1 MSLLP
6 EIISNLN
13 SDPSRLN
20 DFIAYLSKIHC
31 LETLQFIQDASRY
44 RACYA
49 EIVEDKKIPWEY
61 LRRHYDYLQELW
73 EDLLGTYILP
83 NGDREVNL
91 PCEVRTRLLGLR
103 SSSLPPHPSEL
114 DHAIQIVLELMEDSI
129 LPGFLKSYESLDQ
142 SKGGVVGGWRGL
154 LGGLPR
160 RVSTPTSEGD
170 HEDSVSRSSGS
181 REDDEDT
188 HCTRRRFLEAT
199 LASPRRHLLRPL
211 EELLDHTVCSV
222 RSMRWFKEPPEKD
235 GAADTEI
242 GTKHKE
248 VSGAKLLEEGH

>member
-1 MSLLP
+1 MSRDT
-6 EIISNLN
+6 E
-13 SDPSRLN
+13 
-20 DFIAYLSKIHC
+20 H
-31 LETLQFIQDASRY
+31 
-44 RACYA
+44 
-49 EIVEDKKIPWEY
+49 
-61 LRRHYDYLQELW
+61 ELW

-83 NGDREVNL
+83 DGDREVNL
-91 PCEVRTRLLGLR
+91 PCEVRARLLGLR
-103 SSSLPPHPSEL
+103 SSSLPAHPSEL
-114 DHAIQIVLELMEDSI
+114 DDVIQIVLELMEDSI

-142 SKGGVVGGWRGL
+142 SRGGVVGGWRGL
-154 LGGLPR
+154 LGRLPR

-170 HEDSVSRSSGS
+170 HEDSVSRSSSS

-242 GTKHKE
+242 GTKDKE
-248 VSGAKLLEEGH
+248 VSGAKLLEEAH

>member
-1 MSLLP
+1 MLP
-6 EIISNLN
+6 I
-13 SDPSRLN
+13 
-20 DFIAYLSKIHC
+20 
-31 LETLQFIQDASRY
+31 
-44 RACYA
+44 
-49 EIVEDKKIPWEY
+49 
-61 LRRHYDYLQELW
+61 ELW

-142 SKGGVVGGWRGL
+142 SRGGVVGGWRGL
-154 LGGLPR
+154 LGRLPR

-170 HEDSVSRSSGS
+170 HEDSVSRSSSS
-181 REDDEDT
+181 REDDEGT
-188 HCTRRRFLEAT
+188 HCTRRFFLKAA

-222 RSMRWFKEPPEKD
+222 RSMKWFKEPPETD
-235 GAADTEI
+235 GAAGTEI
-242 GTKHKE
+242 DTKDKE
-248 VSGAKLLEEGH
+248 VSAKLLE

>member
-20 DFIAYLSKIHC
+20 DFIAYLSKSHC

-49 EIVEDKKIPWEY
+49 EIVQDKKTPWEY

-73 EDLLGTYILP
+73 EDLLGTYILS

-103 SSSLPPHPSEL
+103 SSALPPHPSEL
-114 DHAIQIVLELMEDSI
+114 DDVIQIVLELIEDSI

-142 SKGGVVGGWRGL
+142 SRGGVVGGWRGL

-170 HEDSVSRSSGS
+170 HEDSVSQSSGS
-181 REDDEDT
+181 REDSEAT
-188 HCTRRRFLEAT
+188 HCTRRRFLVAA

-211 EELLDHTVCSV
+211 GGLLDHTVCGV
-222 RSMRWFKEPPEKD
+222 RGMRWFKEPPEKD
-235 GAADTEI
+235 GAADTEV
-242 GTKHKE
+242 GTKDKE
-248 VSGAKLLEEGH
+248 VSAKLWE

>member
-1 MSLLP
+1 M
-6 EIISNLN
+6 
-13 SDPSRLN
+13 
-20 DFIAYLSKIHC
+20 
-31 LETLQFIQDASRY
+31 
-44 RACYA
+44 
-49 EIVEDKKIPWEY
+49 
-61 LRRHYDYLQELW
+61 
-73 EDLLGTYILP
+73 
-83 NGDREVNL
+83 
-91 PCEVRTRLLGLR
+91 R

-142 SKGGVVGGWRGL
+142 SRGGVVGGWRGL
-154 LGGLPR
+154 LGRLPR

-199 LASPRRHLLRPL
+199 LVSPRRHLLRPL

-248 VSGAKLLEEGH
+248 ISGAKLLEEAH

>member
-13 SDPSRLN
+13 SDPSILN
-20 DFIAYLSKIHC
+20 DFTAYLSKNH
-31 LETLQFIQDASRY
+31 S
-44 RACYA
+44 
-49 EIVEDKKIPWEY
+49 EIVEDKKVPWEY

-83 NGDREVNL
+83 NGDGEVNL

-129 LPGFLKSYESLDQ
+129 LPGFLK
-142 SKGGVVGGWRGL
+142 GL

>member
-6 EIISNLN
+6 EIISYLN
-13 SDPSRLN
+13 SDASGLN
-20 DFIAYLSKIHC
+20 GFIAYLSKNHC
-31 LETLQFIQDASRY
+31 LETLQFIQDTSRY
-44 RACYA
+44 RVCYA
-49 EIVEDKKIPWEY
+49 EIVEDEKIPWEY
-61 LRRHYDYLQELW
+61 LRRHYGYLQELW
-73 EDLLGTYILP
+73 DDLLGAYILP

-114 DHAIQIVLELMEDSI
+114 DDAIQIVLELMEDSI

-142 SKGGVVGGWRGL
+142 SRGGLVGGWRGL
-154 LGGLPR
+154 LGGFSR
-160 RVSTPTSEGD
+160 TVSTPTSEGD

-181 REDDEDT
+181 REDDKDT
-188 HCTRRRFLEAT
+188 QCTRRLFLKAA

-222 RSMRWFKEPPEKD
+222 RSMRWFKEPLEKD

-242 GTKHKE
+242 DTKDK
-248 VSGAKLLEEGH
+248 

>member
-1 MSLLP
+1 M
-6 EIISNLN
+6 
-13 SDPSRLN
+13 
-20 DFIAYLSKIHC
+20 
-31 LETLQFIQDASRY
+31 
-44 RACYA
+44 
-49 EIVEDKKIPWEY
+49 
-61 LRRHYDYLQELW
+61 ELW

-114 DHAIQIVLELMEDSI
+114 DDVIQIVLGLMEDSI

-142 SKGGVVGGWRGL
+142 SRGGVVGGWRGL

-170 HEDSVSRSSGS
+170 HEDSMSRSSGS

-188 HCTRRRFLEAT
+188 HCTRRLFLKAA

-242 GTKHKE
+242 DTKDKW
-248 VSGAKLLEEGH
+248 VSAKLLE